1 MFFVLYVFV
10 LWFVSNVVYVSEF
23 DFDCPFGFLS
33 FLFGIN
39 YVSYESMYID
49 GAFIAVWINYLGSI
63 LNINVRVARSLGICV
78 VFCRSLFV
86 IFSLFLLAIVLPVL
100 RFTASDYRCGI
111 FWTLCCPSF
120 DLRLLITALVSF
132 SHCVAR
138 PSIYGFW
145 LPLRYLLAIVLP
157 VLRFTAFDY
166 RLGIVWPLCCPS
178 FDLRLLITA

>member
-1 MFFVLYVFV
+1 VFFVLYVFV

-78 VFCRSLFV
+78 VFCRSLFFA
-86 IFSLFLLAIVLPVL
+86 FSF
-100 RFTASDYRCGI
+100 G
-111 FWTLCCPSF
+111 
-120 DLRLLITALVSF
+120 
-132 SHCVAR
+132 HCVAR

-145 LPLRYLLAIVLP
+145 LPLWYLLAIVLP

-166 RLGIVWPLCCPS
+166 RLGIFWPLCCPS
-178 FDLRLLITA
+178 FDLGLLITA